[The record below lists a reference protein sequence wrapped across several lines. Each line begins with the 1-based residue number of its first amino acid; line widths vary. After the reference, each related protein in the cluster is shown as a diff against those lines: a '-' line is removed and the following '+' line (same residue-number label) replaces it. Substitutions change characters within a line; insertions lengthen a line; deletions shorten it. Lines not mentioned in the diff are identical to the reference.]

1 MSTQVDQL
9 MDAFVLTVK
18 GTTEATGGVYE
29 DRAQAYTVDE
39 ANAIDITLREAA
51 GQPMGDYSALRGAY
65 STVVQIELAV
75 YTRGGINA
83 DGFEE
88 PARKLANPIWAA
100 AHARLMV
107 DPSFGG
113 IASSTH
119 WKRCTWRRESADGTA
134 GWASHIYEV
143 TLAMR
148 MHNLQA
154 PL

>member
-1 MSTQVDQL
+1 MSTVLDQL
-9 MDAFVLTVK
+9 MDAFVQAVK
-18 GTTEATGGVYE
+18 RTTQATGGVYE

-51 GQPMGDYSALRGAY
+51 GQPMGDYAVLRGAY
-65 STVVQIELAV
+65 ATVVQIELAI
-75 YTRGGINA
+75 YTRSAIGA
-83 DGFEE
+83 DGSEE
-88 PARKLANPIWAA
+88 PARKLANPIWQA
-100 AHARLMV
+100 AHAHLMT
-107 DPSFGG
+107 DPTFGG

-119 WKRCTWRRESADGTA
+119 WKRCNWRRENADGTA